1 MVCPVC
7 IGAALAQTGPAVM
20 AVVSGATAAK
30 LAFPKRAVKPV
41 QQEASK
47 GGKGSF
53 RQGKAKAKK

>member
-30 LAFPKRAVKPV
+30 LAFSKGAGKPV

-47 GGKGSF
+47 GGKGSL
-53 RQGKAKAKK
+53 RPGKAKK